1 MDRQERKIEPRLVAV
16 LATDVVGASRLME
29 ADEAGTLSA
38 IQAIFSEIIAPA
50 AARHGG
56 RMVKTMGD
64 GALVEFASP
73 VEAVLCAVEAQAG
86 IAERPHQGQDI
97 QVRMGINLGDV
108 VTTEDGDI
116 LGDSVN
122 VATRLES
129 IADPGGICI
138 SGKVY
143 DELQGKLDLSFEDRG
158 EQNLKNI
165 ARPVRVYALCGT
177 TPIRT
182 PGPKF
187 SVPDKPFI
195 AVLPFTNLSGDPEQE
210 YFADGI
216 TEDLIAALS
225 RCRWLFVIARN
236 SVFTLKG
243 RAVDI
248 KQVSRQLGVRY
259 VLEGSVRKA
268 GNRVRITA
276 QLVEAVTGADIWA
289 GRFDRDLM
297 DIFALQDEITESVV
311 SAIEPSLQAAEIE
324 RARAKATNN
333 LEAYDLYLRAL
344 PEFYAFTEQGF
355 RRAETLLRQAVEC
368 DPGYAEAWGALADCR
383 GRLMVGGWTEDWDAD
398 AARSREAAL
407 QAVQCDPDN
416 ARVLAVAAWSLASL
430 SGVLERAVTF
440 CERALYLQPNSSYVL
455 TNCGWVLI
463 YNDECERARLLGEGT
478 SAEPTGPAWLYY
490 AERNRGGAFHGE
502 PLQRDGAVHAA
513 SSGDEPQ
520 SSHLASLFDGSVGTD
535 GTTGRGGGSRT
546 CVAIHPLGSDANP
559 LEPDMLPQSREAG
572 TLVRRLAKGWCTS
585 VTLSCSNSLT
595 SIHTDL
601 VSYQA

>member
-1 MDRQERKIEPRLVAV
+1 MAPQERKVERRLAAI
-16 LATDVVGASRLME
+16 LAADVVGASGLME
-29 ADEAGTLSA
+29 ADEASTLSA
-38 IQAIFSEIIAPA
+38 IRTIFSEMIEPA
-50 AARHGG
+50 AARHQG
-56 RMVKTMGD
+56 RIVKTMGD
-64 GALVEFASP
+64 GALLEFASP
-73 VEAVLCAVEAQAG
+73 VEAVLCAAETQTA
-86 IAERPHQGQDI
+86 IADHQHEYPDVQLRI
-97 QVRMGINLGDV
+97 GINLGDILIGD
-108 VTTEDGDI
+108 DGDI

-158 EQNLKNI
+158 EQHLKNI
-165 ARPVRVYALCGT
+165 ARPVRVYALCGA

-187 SVPDKPFI
+187 SAPDKPFI

-289 GRFDRDLM
+289 GRFDRDLT

-355 RRAETLLRQAVEC
+355 RRAETLLRQAVER

-440 CERALYLQPNSSYVL
+440 CERALYLQPNSSFVL

-463 YNDECERARLLGEGT
+463 YNDECERALACLEKARRLNPLD
-478 SAEPTGPAWLYY
+478 P
-490 AERNRGGAFHGE
+490 RGYITLNAI
-502 PLQRDGAVHAA
+502 GAVH
-513 SSGDEPQ
+513 
-520 SSHLASLFDGSVGTD
+520 FM
-535 GTTGRGGGSRT
+535 GSRFKET
-546 CVAIHPLGSDANP
+546 EQFTRRALEMNPNHPISLRYLTAALAQMG
-559 LEPDMLPQSREAG
+559 
-572 TLVRRLAKGWCTS
+572 RLAEAAEVGRVLQSTRWEAMRTHLNPTCYRNPKKRELLFEGLRKAG
-585 VTLSCSNSLT
+585 VR
-595 SIHTDL
+595 
-601 VSYQA
+601 V

>member
-1 MDRQERKIEPRLVAV
+1 MDRQEHRVERRLAAILAV
-16 LATDVVGASRLME
+16 DVVGASGLME
-29 ADEAGTLSA
+29 ADEASTLSA
-38 IQAIFSEIIAPA
+38 IRTIFSEMIEPA
-50 AARHGG
+50 AAQHQG
-56 RMVKTMGD
+56 RIVKTMGD
-64 GALVEFASP
+64 GALLEFASP
-73 VEAVLCAVEAQAG
+73 VEAVLCAVETQTA
-86 IAERPHQGQDI
+86 IADHQHEYPDVQLRI
-97 QVRMGINLGDV
+97 GINLGDILIGD
-108 VTTEDGDI
+108 DGDI

-182 PGPKF
+182 PGPRF
-187 SVPDKPFI
+187 TTPNKPFI

-297 DIFALQDEITESVV
+297 DIFALQDEITESVA

-355 RRAETLLRQAVEC
+355 RRAETLLRQAVER
-368 DPGYAEAWGALADCR
+368 DPSYAEAWGALADCR

-407 QAVQCDPDN
+407 QAVQCDSDN

-463 YNDECERARLLGEGT
+463 YTDECERALACLEKARRLNPLD
-478 SAEPTGPAWLYY
+478 P
-490 AERNRGGAFHGE
+490 RGYITLNAI
-502 PLQRDGAVHAA
+502 GAVHFMGSRFKETEQFTRRALEMNPNHPISLRYLTAA
-513 SSGDEPQ
+513 LAQMGRLAEAAEVGRVLQ
-520 SSHLASLFDGSVGTD
+520 STRWEAMRTHLTRTCYRNPEKRELLFDGL
-535 GTTGRGGGSRT
+535 RR
-546 CVAIHPLGSDANP
+546 
-559 LEPDMLPQSREAG
+559 AG
-572 TLVRRLAKGWCTS
+572 VQ
-585 VTLSCSNSLT
+585 V
-595 SIHTDL
+595 
-601 VSYQA
+601 

>member
-1 MDRQERKIEPRLVAV
+1 MDRQEHKVERRLAAILAV
-16 LATDVVGASRLME
+16 DVVGASGLME
-29 ADEAGTLSA
+29 ADEASTLSA
-38 IQAIFSEIIAPA
+38 IRTIFSEMIEPA
-50 AARHGG
+50 AARHQG
-56 RMVKTMGD
+56 RIVKTMGD
-64 GALVEFASP
+64 GALLEFASP
-73 VEAVLCAVEAQAG
+73 VEAVLCAAETQTA
-86 IAERPHQGQDI
+86 IADHQHEYPDVQLRI
-97 QVRMGINLGDV
+97 GINLGDILIGD
-108 VTTEDGDI
+108 DGDI

-122 VATRLES
+122 VASRLES

-182 PGPKF
+182 LGPKF
-187 SVPDKPFI
+187 PFPNKPFI
-195 AVLPFTNLSGDPEQE
+195 AVLPFMNLSGDPEQE

-216 TEDLIAALS
+216 TEDLIVALS

-324 RARAKATNN
+324 RARAKVTNN

-355 RRAETLLRQAVEC
+355 RRAETLLRQAVER

-383 GRLMVGGWTEDWDAD
+383 GRLMVGGWTEDWDAH

-463 YNDECERARLLGEGT
+463 YTDECERALACLEKARRLNPLD
-478 SAEPTGPAWLYY
+478 P
-490 AERNRGGAFHGE
+490 RGYITLNAI
-502 PLQRDGAVHAA
+502 GAVHFMESRFEETEQFTRRALEMNPDHPISLRYLTAA
-513 SSGDEPQ
+513 LAQMGRLAEAAEVGRVLQ
-520 SSHLASLFDGSVGTD
+520 STRWEAMRTHLNRTCYRNPEKRELLFDGL
-535 GTTGRGGGSRT
+535 RG
-546 CVAIHPLGSDANP
+546 
-559 LEPDMLPQSREAG
+559 AG
-572 TLVRRLAKGWCTS
+572 VQ
-585 VTLSCSNSLT
+585 V
-595 SIHTDL
+595 
-601 VSYQA
+601 

>member
-1 MDRQERKIEPRLVAV
+1 MDRLEHKVERRLAAI
-16 LATDVVGASRLME
+16 LAADVVGASGLME
-29 ADEAGTLSA
+29 ADEASTLSA
-38 IQAIFSEIIAPA
+38 IRTIFSEMIEPA
-50 AARHGG
+50 AARHQG
-56 RMVKTMGD
+56 RIVKTMGD
-64 GALVEFASP
+64 GALLEFASP
-73 VEAVLCAVEAQAG
+73 VEAVLCAAETQTA
-86 IAERPHQGQDI
+86 IADRQHEYPNVQLRI
-97 QVRMGINLGDV
+97 GINLGDILIGD
-108 VTTEDGDI
+108 DGDI

-122 VATRLES
+122 VAARLES

-165 ARPVRVYALCGT
+165 TRPVRVYALRGT

-187 SVPDKPFI
+187 SVPNKPFI

-355 RRAETLLRQAVEC
+355 RRAETLLRQAVER

-430 SGVLERAVTF
+430 SGVLEQAVTF

-463 YNDECERARLLGEGT
+463 YTDECERALVCLEKARRLNPLD
-478 SAEPTGPAWLYY
+478 P
-490 AERNRGGAFHGE
+490 RGYITLNAIGAAHFM
-502 PLQRDGAVHAA
+502 
-513 SSGDEPQ
+513 
-520 SSHLASLFDGSVGTD
+520 
-535 GTTGRGGGSRT
+535 GSRFKET
-546 CVAIHPLGSDANP
+546 EQFTRRALEMNPNHPISLRYLTAALAQMG
-559 LEPDMLPQSREAG
+559 
-572 TLVRRLAKGWCTS
+572 RLAEAAEVGRVLQSTRWEAMRTHLNRTS
-585 VTLSCSNSLT
+585 YRNPKKRELLLDGLRKAGVR
-595 SIHTDL
+595 
-601 VSYQA
+601 V